1 MKTSYSGIDIGGA
14 NIKVYDGSSR
24 ICYFPMWQRWK
35 ELGDFLKGLG
45 LEGRVGV
52 VLTGEL
58 ADSFSSKAEGVVY
71 ITNAVREAFD
81 DVVFIDLDG
90 NLKREI
96 DNPENFAANNWVASV
111 KFLSEEFADFIFA
124 DMGSTTTD
132 LIPVK
137 DGKILAGKT
146 DFERL
151 DRKELLYFGMLRT
164 PSSFLVKRN
173 CSSEFFSITGD
184 AMLVLGLID
193 ETAYSCETPD
203 GRGKSSAECMQRLA
217 RQVCADLH
225 EVGEDYV
232 IGLAGEIRDEM
243 VSRVAKAFEQKRN
256 LYGIETAI
264 GCGIG
269 EVLLEEAAELAEMEY
284 VSLRER
290 YGEVSD
296 IFPAFAMARLV
307 ELDDSG

>member
-1 MKTSYSGIDIGGA
+1 MDIGGA

-24 ICYFPMWQRWK
+24 IYYFPMWQKWQ
-35 ELGDFLKGLG
+35 ELGDFLKGLN
-45 LEGRVGV
+45 LRGRVGV

-71 ITNAVREAFD
+71 ITNAVKNAFE

-90 NLKREI
+90 NLKRKI

-111 KFLSEEFADFIFA
+111 RYLSGEFDDFIFA

-132 LIPVK
+132 LIPVR
-137 DGKILAGKT
+137 DGRILAGKT

-151 DRKELLYFGMLRT
+151 NREELLYFGMLRT
-164 PSSFLVKRN
+164 PSSFLIKRN
-173 CSSEFFSITGD
+173 CSSEFFSITAD

-193 ETAYSCETPD
+193 GTAYSCETPD

-232 IGLAGEIRDEM
+232 MELAGEIKDEM
-243 VSRVAKAFEQKRN
+243 VSRVAEVFEQKRN
-256 LYGIETAI
+256 LYRIETVV

-269 EVLLEEAAELAEMEY
+269 EVLLKEAAELAEMEY
-284 VSLRER
+284 VSLREK

-307 ELDDSG
+307 ELNDSG